1 MQKYQDFVEV
11 AQETITDYTKEVD
24 GQSVPKWNSEEIN
37 EIVIAQVR
45 VNIVFDNLSNII
57 DRLSITVGS
66 LLAGRIRHD
75 SHYVDQHHLPSR
87 LES

>member
-45 VNIVFDNLSNII
+45 VNI
-57 DRLSITVGS
+57 TVGS